1 MSNEQKK
8 MYTNPMILVYMA
20 PNIDVLTS
28 SDGPFI
34 GLDDY
39 YGVDNFAPKG
49 ME

>member
-1 MSNEQKK
+1 MSNKQKK
-8 MYTNPMILVYMA
+8 MYTNPMIVYIVQ
-20 PNIDVLTS
+20 NIDVLMS